1 MLRSPIVL
9 TLRREP
15 GPGPVEQLRVS
26 ESVSAQL
33 LRNFHMARRQTESRP
48 EALAGFPEKWH
59 DHQILPKV
67 DSLDWKQI
75 QSAFDAK
82 LFRRGDK
89 DKIAEYFGVH
99 KSSISRR
106 LAEGVTLRADSQNT
120 TSAFLPEAFL
130 ATSRLPTQ
138 WTSPGHTPK
147 INSEDWKAVAA
158 FLGRKPRAPRGP
170 DSDIGKF
177 AAYFGVSSNAIV
189 MRLNTTPAA
198 PAPLDPNHRA
208 SGPPGPLPPAAA
220 VGGAAAA
227 DDRQRQPLSA
237 RYVDTHPE
245 DVRAG
250 RYPPNRYFEGDCR
263 ARAGTLMT
271 GASPPDLR
279 MDPTPGLLV
288 YPSNNREQLE
298 AESVR
303 GEAIATNGAEWAKLG
318 LGIFELPDLEDVL
331 RDTSLP
337 DAQQDTVFHG
347 DFGFLDHLAHGEVLP
362 KYPKGKAAQSS
373 FKLDGTDS
381 ILITREG
388 LRVDTNRRM
397 RSAAK
402 SDAVHALAEKIF
414 PLVIGRMPEKVLQ
427 YDAEHRTYKRDHAS
441 AIATM
446 EAALRQ
452 PFHIDS
458 YK

>member
-1 MLRSPIVL
+1 
-9 TLRREP
+9 
-15 GPGPVEQLRVS
+15 
-26 ESVSAQL
+26 
-33 LRNFHMARRQTESRP
+33 
-48 EALAGFPEKWH
+48 
-59 DHQILPKV
+59 
-67 DSLDWKQI
+67 
-75 QSAFDAK
+75 
-82 LFRRGDK
+82 
-89 DKIAEYFGVH
+89 
-99 KSSISRR
+99 
-106 LAEGVTLRADSQNT
+106 
-120 TSAFLPEAFL
+120 
-130 ATSRLPTQ
+130 
-138 WTSPGHTPK
+138 
-147 INSEDWKAVAA
+147 
-158 FLGRKPRAPRGP
+158 
-170 DSDIGKF
+170 
-177 AAYFGVSSNAIV
+177 
-189 MRLNTTPAA
+189 
-198 PAPLDPNHRA
+198 
-208 SGPPGPLPPAAA
+208 
-220 VGGAAAA
+220 
-227 DDRQRQPLSA
+227 
-237 RYVDTHPE
+237 
-245 DVRAG
+245 
-250 RYPPNRYFEGDCR
+250 
-263 ARAGTLMT
+263 
-271 GASPPDLR
+271 

-288 YPSNNREQLE
+288 YPINNREHLE

-337 DAQQDTVFHG
+337 DAQHDTVSHG